1 MEERLKERKFSDTV
15 AKNRGLYPLICKLMN
30 FSDPEKSLVT
40 PDSLLKNYNTCL
52 SSLENMVAE
61 KKHTEIQST
70 VDSTNEAVKLFPS
83 TRPEFLLTIVSEEDS
98 YEQYVMQCHS
108 AISDESTEYEASK
121 TFEDS
126 FLRMTIDNEGTSD
139 EDSNEES
146 DNEIDQEVETD
157 SEDLLLNVIC
167 QTRQEERVG
176 TEEKAGEKHFL

>member
-1 MEERLKERKFSDTV
+1 MNKFQLENLLEVIKYERLKGRKFSDTV

-83 TRPEFLLTIVSEEDS
+83 TRPEFLLTIVSEEVTKFIKGVTLFLTGYNNLPEAVRNLFDIH
-98 YEQYVMQCHS
+98 EQNLQILD
-108 AISDESTEYEASK
+108 AARNGRLDDEE
-121 TFEDS
+121 
-126 FLRMTIDNEGTSD
+126 LVNQG
-139 EDSNEES
+139 
-146 DNEIDQEVETD
+146 EI
-157 SEDLLLNVIC
+157 N
-167 QTRQEERVG
+167 
-176 TEEKAGEKHFL
+176 